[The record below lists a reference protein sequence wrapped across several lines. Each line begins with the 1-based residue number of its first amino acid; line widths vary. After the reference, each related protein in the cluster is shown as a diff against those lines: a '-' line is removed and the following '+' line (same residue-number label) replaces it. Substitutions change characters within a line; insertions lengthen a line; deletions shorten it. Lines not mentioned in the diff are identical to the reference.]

1 MYYINVCWMKKM
13 KNYNFNW
20 WLAIGLFSLPN
31 FTILKKDNIFIL
43 NDIKILSQY
52 LDILNLNKSIKI
64 YKNKFKISV
73 IVSLFRCLI
82 IDAQIRAIW
91 AQSTPW
97 CVICF
102 STSVSVAILLM
113 QNINQSGSW
122 GMSTLALLFSYSC

>member
-97 CVICF
+97 WVICF

-113 QNINQSGSW
+113 KNINQSGSW
-122 GMSTLALLFSYSC
+122 VMSTLALLFSYSC